1 MDKYKITG
9 HLSAGA
15 HGVVFK
21 AIYRKPKCSN
31 ESDQVFAIKR
41 MFIKNR
47 HKMPMSVV
55 REIKSLQLLAGHPF
69 VVTLKDVFV
78 LGSSVNL
85 VFPLLPTNLTALIY
99 YYRMN
104 SFHQKV
110 YSYMLCE
117 GVRYMHQMDLI
128 HRDLKP
134 ANLLIDWNGY
144 LKICDF
150 GQTRIVSECMSHQVS
165 TRWYRSP
172 ELLYGSENYDQGADM
187 WSLGCI
193 LAEIYLQEPVFAA
206 DSDIAQL
213 FMVISSLGPPPQ
225 DWAETL
231 PDYNKISF
239 TADNDELREKNKK
252 WRQTLK
258 ERIGNETAFDLVIRL
273 LKYLKRLDA
282 DEVVDHELFQGLR
295 GEGEIQSD
303 LLFKPMEVKHLVGP
317 PRSTSANGELGDDGS
332 SDCSDLTCV
341 LTSRPS
347 TVTVYSKVQ

>member
-21 AIYRKPKCSN
+21 AVYRKPKSSK
-31 ESDQVFAIKR
+31 ESDQTFAIKR

-47 HKMPMSVV
+47 QKMPMSVV

-69 VVTLKDVFV
+69 VVDLMDIFV

-85 VFPLLPTNLTALIY
+85 VFSLLPTNLTSLIY

-110 YSYMLCE
+110 YSYMICE
-117 GVRYMHQMDLI
+117 GIRYMHQMDLI

-150 GQTRIVSECMSHQVS
+150 GQTRIMSQCMSHQVS

-172 ELLYGSENYDQGADM
+172 ELLYGSETYDHGVDM

-193 LAEIYLQEPVFAA
+193 IAEIYLQEPVFAA

-213 FMVISSLGPPPQ
+213 FMVISSLGPPPL

-239 TADNDELREKNKK
+239 TADDDELKDRHKQWK
-252 WRQTLK
+252 QALK
-258 ERIGNETAFDLVIRL
+258 EKITSETAFDLVIRL
-273 LKYLKRLDA
+273 LRYLKRFDA
-282 DEVVDHELFQGLR
+282 DEVVEHELFEEVR
-295 GEGEIQSD
+295 GEGKIQPD

-317 PRSTSANGELGDDGS
+317 PRSTSVNGEPGDDGS
-332 SDCSDLTCV
+332 SDCSDV